1 MKRTAFVSLAAIVA
15 AMSASPSIAATGLTA
30 SVYHN
35 YWGPTQPADYT
46 FINTNDAFSYSGGSG
61 TSVKDFFGADAAG
74 QALTDPGSVGNIRV
88 DNQGFINIVT
98 DGLYGFNLS
107 ADDYGQLLIDG
118 AAVATA
124 PNYYTAGS
132 GSLMLAAGLHSFDL
146 TLIGNGVPNRLSLN
160 ITGPGA
166 VSYVTSA
173 DTIAGAVPEPATWA
187 MMLMGFGAIG
197 VAMRRR
203 RRASAPKFA

>member
-1 MKRTAFVSLAAIVA
+1 
-15 AMSASPSIAATGLTA
+15 MSASPSIAATGLTA

-35 YWGPTQPADYT
+35 YGGGTQPADYT
-46 FINTNDAFSYSGGSG
+46 FINTNDAFSYYG
-61 TSVKDFFGADAAG
+61 TDGWSMKDFFGADAAG
-74 QALTDPGSVGNIRV
+74 QALTDPGYVGNIRV

-98 DGLYGFNLS
+98 GGLYSFTLS

-118 AAVATA
+118 AAVAIA

-146 TLIGNGVPNRLSLN
+146 TLIGNGTPNRLSLQ
-160 ITGPGA
+160 ISPPAGAGA
-166 VSYVTSA
+166 VSFATSA
-173 DTIAGAVPEPATWA
+173 DPLAGAVPEPATWA